1 MPAAAALRPTE
12 PLPLPSGLSLAP
24 RLKLLLT
31 FFRADLTVR
40 PLDDWQLKSALLA
53 FLRDP
58 PLSLPLLPDSDL
70 SVRRLPDLQKRR
82 REEPVATGVLHV
94 RDLSSLRPRK
104 GDGEAEEMTWEQ
116 EEEKYFEWRRS
127 LVEKLAGIE
136 LNLEGVKFRMS
147 VEIPPSDDFRAM
159 KKSWEDFYSS
169 ELLNSRNPV
178 RKIAKRPDT
187 IIVRG
192 VPSRWFAETRVSSK
206 PSTLVTH
213 TIFSALGKIRNLNI
227 SNDDELGAKE
237 DGTNKELISGLNCK
251 IWVQF
256 ESYDD
261 FHNAMKALCGR
272 SLEKDWL
279 LALPVTAHFL
289 GHTAPEGSR
298 LKVDYEVTWDREGF
312 FRNAQYEPVRSNL
325 EERDASASVHGRKKH
340 YTSRIDSEHRKR
352 FRD

>member
-1 MPAAAALRPTE
+1 MSSAAAAAGLRPTE
-12 PLPLPSGLSLAP
+12 PSPLPSGLSLAP

-40 PLDDWQLKSALLA
+40 PLDEWQLKSALLA

-58 PLSLPLLPDSDL
+58 PLSLPVVPDSDL

-94 RDLSSLRPRK
+94 RDLAFLRPRK
-104 GDGEAEEMTWEQ
+104 GDGEAEEMTPEQ
-116 EEEKYFEWRRS
+116 EEKKYFEWRRS
-127 LVEKLAGIE
+127 LVEKLADIE
-136 LNLEGVKFRMS
+136 LNLEGVKFRMT

-159 KKSWEDFYSS
+159 KKSWEDFYSA

-178 RKIAKRPDT
+178 RKIVKRPDT

-192 VPSRWFAETRVSSK
+192 VPSRWFAETRISSK

-227 SNDDELGAKE
+227 SDDDGLESKE

-251 IWVQF
+251 VLVQF
-256 ESYDD
+256 ENYDD
-261 FHNAMKALCGR
+261 FYNAMKALCGR
-272 SLEKDWL
+272 SLEK
-279 LALPVTAHFL
+279 
-289 GHTAPEGSR
+289 EGSR

-312 FRNAQYEPVRSNL
+312 FRNAQHEPARSNL

-340 YTSRIDSEHRKR
+340 YSSRIESDHRKR

>member
-1 MPAAAALRPTE
+1 MSAAAALRPTE

-40 PLDDWQLKSALLA
+40 PLDEWQLKSALLA

-82 REEPVATGVLHV
+82 REEPVASGVLHV
-94 RDLSSLRPRK
+94 RDLTFLRPRK
-104 GDGEAEEMTWEQ
+104 GDGEANEMSREQ
-116 EEEKYFEWRRS
+116 EVEKYFEWRSS
-127 LVEKLAGIE
+127 LVEKLEGIE
-136 LNLEGVKFRMS
+136 LNLEGVKFRMT
-147 VEIPPSDDFRAM
+147 VEIPRSDDFMAM

-169 ELLNSRNPV
+169 ELLHSRNPV

-187 IIVRG
+187 IIISG

-213 TIFSALGKIRNLNI
+213 TIFSALGKIRNLHI
-227 SNDDELGAKE
+227 CNDDELEAKE
-237 DGTNKELISGLNCK
+237 DGASKELISGLNCK
-251 IWVQF
+251 VWVQF

-261 FHNAMKALCGR
+261 FYNAMKALCGR
-272 SLEKDWL
+272 SLEK
-279 LALPVTAHFL
+279 
-289 GHTAPEGSR
+289 EGSR
-298 LKVDYEVTWDREGF
+298 LKVDYEMTWDHEGF
-312 FRNAQYEPVRSNL
+312 FRIAQYEPARSNL
-325 EERDASASVHGRKKH
+325 GERDASGPVHGQKKH
-340 YTSRIDSEHRKR
+340 YTSRIESGHRKR

>member
-1 MPAAAALRPTE
+1 MSSAAAAALRPTE
-12 PLPLPSGLSLAP
+12 PLPLPNGLTLAP

-31 FFRADLTVR
+31 FFRGDLTVR
-40 PLDDWQLKSALLA
+40 PLDEWQLKSALLA

-58 PLSLPLLPDSDL
+58 PLSLPVLPDSDL

-82 REEPVATGVLHV
+82 REEPIASGVLHV
-94 RDLSSLRPRK
+94 RDLSLLRPRK
-104 GDGEAEEMTWEQ
+104 GDGEAEEMTREQ
-116 EEEKYFEWRRS
+116 EEKKYFEWRSS

-136 LNLEGVKFRMS
+136 LNLEGVKFRLS
-147 VEIPPSDDFRAM
+147 LEIPPSDDFRAM
-159 KKSWEDFYSS
+159 KKSWEDFNSS

-192 VPSRWFAETRVSSK
+192 MPSRWFAETRISSK

-227 SNDDELGAKE
+227 SNDDGLESKD
-237 DGTNKELISGLNCK
+237 DGTSKELMSGLNCK
-251 IWVQF
+251 VLVQF

-261 FHNAMKALCGR
+261 FYNAMKALCGR
-272 SLEKDWL
+272 SLEK
-279 LALPVTAHFL
+279 
-289 GHTAPEGSR
+289 EGSR
-298 LKVDYEVTWDREGF
+298 LKVDYAATWDREGF
-312 FRNAQYEPVRSNL
+312 FRNAQYEPARSNL
-325 EERDASASVHGRKKH
+325 EERGASESIHGRKKH
-340 YTSRIDSEHRKR
+340 HISRIESDHRKR

>member
-1 MPAAAALRPTE
+1 MSAADAAAPRPTE

-40 PLDDWQLKSALLA
+40 PLDEWQLKSALIA

-58 PLSLPLLPDSDL
+58 PLSLPVVPDSDL

-94 RDLSSLRPRK
+94 RDLAFLRPRK
-104 GDGEAEEMTWEQ
+104 GDGEAEEMTPEQ
-116 EEEKYFEWRRS
+116 EEDKYFEWRSS
-127 LVEKLAGIE
+127 LVEKLAGVE
-136 LNLEGVKFRMS
+136 LNLQGVKFRMT

-159 KKSWEDFYSS
+159 KKSWENFYSS

-213 TIFSALGKIRNLNI
+213 TIFSALGKIRCI
-227 SNDDELGAKE
+227 
-237 DGTNKELISGLNCK
+237 
-251 IWVQF
+251 
-256 ESYDD
+256 
-261 FHNAMKALCGR
+261 
-272 SLEKDWL
+272 L
-279 LALPVTAHFL
+279 LF
-289 GHTAPEGSR
+289 
-298 LKVDYEVTWDREGF
+298 
-312 FRNAQYEPVRSNL
+312 
-325 EERDASASVHGRKKH
+325 
-340 YTSRIDSEHRKR
+340 
-352 FRD
+352 

>member
-1 MPAAAALRPTE
+1 MSSAAAAAGLRPTE
-12 PLPLPSGLSLAP
+12 PSPLPNGISLAP

-40 PLDDWQLKSALLA
+40 PLDEWQLKSALLA

-58 PLSLPLLPDSDL
+58 PLSLPVVPDSDL

-94 RDLSSLRPRK
+94 RDLAFLRPRK
-104 GDGEAEEMTWEQ
+104 GDGEAEEMTPEQ
-116 EEEKYFEWRRS
+116 EEKKYFEWRRS
-127 LVEKLAGIE
+127 LVEKLADIE
-136 LNLEGVKFRMS
+136 LNLEGVKFRMT

-159 KKSWEDFYSS
+159 KKSWEDFYSA

-178 RKIAKRPDT
+178 RKIVKRPDT

-192 VPSRWFAETRVSSK
+192 VPSRWFAETRISSK

-227 SNDDELGAKE
+227 SDDDGLESKE

-251 IWVQF
+251 VLVQF
-256 ESYDD
+256 ENYDD
-261 FHNAMKALCGR
+261 FYNAMKALCGR
-272 SLEKDWL
+272 SLEK
-279 LALPVTAHFL
+279 
-289 GHTAPEGSR
+289 EGSR

-312 FRNAQYEPVRSNL
+312 FRNAQHEPARSNL

-340 YTSRIDSEHRKR
+340 YSSRIESDHRKR